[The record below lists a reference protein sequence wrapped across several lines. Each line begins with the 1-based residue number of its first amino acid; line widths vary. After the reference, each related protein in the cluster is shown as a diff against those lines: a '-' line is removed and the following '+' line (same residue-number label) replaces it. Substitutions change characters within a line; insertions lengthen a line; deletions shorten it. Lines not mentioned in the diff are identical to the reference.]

1 MTSIM
6 YDNTRLHMF
15 ATGIDT
21 INDISD
27 YCGYLS
33 LQNIADLITVFK
45 PEFVTLCT
53 VMDDGSL
60 MGIAE
65 FKAEDDNNDNFI
77 HFRFKAI
84 GWITN
89 FTWIDIQKIEESV
102 RKQTRL
108 ERIKNG

>member
-1 MTSIM
+1 MIIND
-6 YDNTRLHMF
+6 YVKLHMF
-15 ATGIDT
+15 ATGIDSV
-21 INDISD
+21 NDISD
-27 YCGYLS
+27 YCGYLT
-33 LQNIADLITVFK
+33 LQEIADLIVKQK

-65 FKAEDDNNDNFI
+65 FIAEDDNDDNFV

-89 FTWIDIQKIEESV
+89 FTWVDIQKIEEDV